1 MSKKTPTQKAAK
13 VKGPSKSISEKLLL
27 QMYRNVYA
35 TRQFE
40 LKCMDLYRQGFIRGY
55 LHPYLGEEA
64 IAAGSCAALNPE
76 DYIVSTHRGH
86 GHCISK
92 GADLKLMV
100 AEIMGRGTGY
110 CKGRGGSMHIFSKET
125 NNLGANGIVGA
136 GIPIATGAAKGI
148 KVRKGNEVVLVFFS
162 DGAANQGVF
171 PESMN
176 FAATFDLPVIFM
188 LENNHYAVSTP
199 VECSFGN
206 CDLACKGEAYGMP
219 GICIDGNDAVVVYET
234 TKRAAERARNGEGPT
249 LIEAKTYRHGGHHI
263 NDPGLYM
270 DQDAL
275 AEWKAR
281 DPVDVLA
288 GKIKSKKKRKDIET
302 KVESDLEEAIEFAK
316 KSPQPSVDEFLASIP
331 NF

>member
-1 MSKKTPTQKAAK
+1 VSKKSPPKKAAK
-13 VKGPSKSISEKLLL
+13 GKRSSDAVSEKILL
-27 QMYRNVYA
+27 QMYRSAYA

-40 LKCMDLYRQGFIRGY
+40 LKCVDLYRQGLIRGY

-64 IAAGSCAALNPE
+64 IAAGACAALNPE

-100 AEIMGRGTGY
+100 AEIMGRATGY

-136 GIPIATGAAKGI
+136 GIPIATGAAMGI
-148 KVRKGNEVVLVFFS
+148 KVKQGKEVVLVFFS

-176 FAATFDLPVIFM
+176 FAAAFDLPVIFM

-206 CDLACKGEAYGMP
+206 CDLACKGDAFGMP
-219 GICIDGNDAVVVYET
+219 GICIDGNDAVEVYQT
-234 TKRAAERARNGEGPT
+234 TYRAAERARNGEGPT

-270 DQDAL
+270 DPDVL

-281 DPVDVLA
+281 DPVEMLA
-288 GKIKSKKKRKDIET
+288 GRIKSGKKRKDLEEQVT
-302 KVESDLEEAIEFAK
+302 SELEEAVEFAK
-316 KSPQPSVDEFLASIP
+316 QSPQPSVDEFLAGIP

>member
-1 MSKKTPTQKAAK
+1 MSKKSPPKKAAK
-13 VKGPSKSISEKLLL
+13 GKRSSDAVSEKILL
-27 QMYRNVYA
+27 QMYRSAYA

-40 LKCMDLYRQGFIRGY
+40 LKCVDLYRQGLIRGY

-64 IAAGSCAALNPE
+64 IAAGACAALNPE

-100 AEIMGRGTGY
+100 AEIMGRATGY

-136 GIPIATGAAKGI
+136 GIPIATGAAMGI
-148 KVRKGNEVVLVFFS
+148 KVKQGKEVVLVFFS

-176 FAATFDLPVIFM
+176 FAAAFDLPVIFM

-206 CDLACKGEAYGMP
+206 CDLACKGDAFGMP
-219 GICIDGNDAVVVYET
+219 GICIDGNDAVEVYQT
-234 TKRAAERARNGEGPT
+234 TYRAAERARNGEGPT

-270 DQDAL
+270 DPDVL

-281 DPVDVLA
+281 DPVEMLA
-288 GKIKSKKKRKDIET
+288 GRIKSGKKRKDLEEQVT
-302 KVESDLEEAIEFAK
+302 SELEEAVEFAK
-316 KSPQPSVDEFLASIP
+316 QSPQPSVDEFLAGIP